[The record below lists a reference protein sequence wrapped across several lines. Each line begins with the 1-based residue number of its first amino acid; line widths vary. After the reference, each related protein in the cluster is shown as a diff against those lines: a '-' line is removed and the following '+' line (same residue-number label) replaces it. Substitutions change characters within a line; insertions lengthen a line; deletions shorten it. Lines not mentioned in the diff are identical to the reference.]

1 MQRYQFEKI
10 FSQMAKDFGKMRKG
24 DEEAYS
30 MLLFPIEGN
39 ALKTHR

>member
-10 FSQMAKDFGKMRKG
+10 FSQMTKDFGRMRKS
-24 DEEAYS
+24 DEENCS
-30 MLLFPIEGN
+30 MLLFPMEGN